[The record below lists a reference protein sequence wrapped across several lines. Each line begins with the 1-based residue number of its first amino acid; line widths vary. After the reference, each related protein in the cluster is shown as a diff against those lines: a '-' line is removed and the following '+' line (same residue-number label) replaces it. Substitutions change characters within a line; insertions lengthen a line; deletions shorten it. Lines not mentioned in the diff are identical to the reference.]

1 MARISS
7 IELLPDHQR
16 AQLEAEAAR
25 MNYCQIDRLADW
37 AKQQGIKVSGSSLA
51 RYFKK
56 NRAVIERVMQAY
68 PQSRNLPRSPEV
80 VAALAELGVMELRR
94 AELLAFL
101 AQAVTSYSE

>member
-16 AQLEAEAAR
+16 EQIEAEAAR
-25 MNYCQIDRLADW
+25 MNYCRLEHLAAW
-37 AKQQGIKVSGSSLA
+37 AKQRGIKVSGSSLA

-56 NRAVIERVMQAY
+56 SRAAIERVMQTY
-68 PQSRNLPRSPEV
+68 PQARALPRSPEV

-94 AELLAFL
+94 AELLEFL
-101 AQAVTSYSE
+101 AQAVTSHSE